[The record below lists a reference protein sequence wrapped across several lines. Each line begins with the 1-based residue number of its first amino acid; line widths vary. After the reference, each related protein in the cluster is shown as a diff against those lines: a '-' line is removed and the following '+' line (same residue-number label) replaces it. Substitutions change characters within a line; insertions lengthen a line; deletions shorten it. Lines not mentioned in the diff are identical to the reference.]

1 MARTETVSA
10 ADLYSHYLRCYTTA
24 MNTEPSPET
33 PAGVSY
39 ALAAALAVADALAP
53 VAVYSGLSAITR
65 MGDGG
70 IFACQH
76 EGDAGD
82 INRLR
87 RPRSLSALV
96 DEIRRL
102 TGQEEPVN

>member
-10 ADLYSHYLRCYTTA
+10 ADLYSHYLRCYA
-24 MNTEPSPET
+24 ASMNTEQSPET

-53 VAVYSGLSAITR
+53 VAVCGQAKHLNAAVFSCEHVDDVYLIGN
-65 MGDGG
+65 M
-70 IFACQH
+70 
-76 EGDAGD
+76 
-82 INRLR
+82 R